1 MNFSWLAGL
10 ILICLFSNCATTPPS
25 PIEKQ
30 VHSPNQ
36 KSIQESTVSSKELI
50 KNQDVME
57 SGKSISGSENMEG
70 TEKQVREVL
79 TDRDNI
85 DPEEDFEGGTAN
97 ALVDQRGEM
106 EDDKNESTPL
116 SVTHETISLAE
127 QLKQSINKNAV
138 ENWQESNGGRLSLI
152 HI

>member
-1 MNFSWLAGL
+1 MNFSWLAVL

-50 KNQDVME
+50 KNQNVME

-85 DPEEDFEGGTAN
+85 DPVEDFEV
-97 ALVDQRGEM
+97 ALEK
-106 EDDKNESTPL
+106 ENY
-116 SVTHETISLAE
+116 SLRVFEYLLGVVLGVVA
-127 QLKQSINKNAV
+127 
-138 ENWQESNGGRLSLI
+138 
-152 HI
+152 

>member
-50 KNQDVME
+50 KNQDVLE
-57 SGKSISGSENMEG
+57 PGKSISGLENKEG
-70 TEKQVREVL
+70 TEKQVREVV
-79 TDRDNI
+79 TDHDNI
-85 DPEEDFEGGTAN
+85 DLKKDFEEGTAN
-97 ALVDQRGEM
+97 APVDQRGEM
-106 EDDKNESTPL
+106 ENDKNESW
-116 SVTHETISLAE
+116 
-127 QLKQSINKNAV
+127 N
-138 ENWQESNGGRLSLI
+138 
-152 HI
+152 